1 MVITETKEEQSS
13 EPVVND
19 DSFQD
24 RKIVITRR
32 GNREKKREDWKR
44 RQEGCMIKMLA
55 TELRQENKERTTREE
70 RSFTPNTSRVEHMN
84 RE

>member
-70 RSFTPNTSRVEHMN
+70 RGRSLQTQVE
-84 RE
+84 